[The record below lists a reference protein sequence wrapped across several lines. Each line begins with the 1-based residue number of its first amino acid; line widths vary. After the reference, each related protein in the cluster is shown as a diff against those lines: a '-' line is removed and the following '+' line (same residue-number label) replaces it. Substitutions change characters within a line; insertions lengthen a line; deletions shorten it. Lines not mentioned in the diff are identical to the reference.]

1 MILYPAIDLING
13 ECVRLAQGR
22 FDAVTKYDSDPFK
35 RLDLFNAE
43 HAQWVHIVDLDGAK
57 AGSPQQHDLIGRLD
71 GQLKEEGY
79 FQLSHDWKLDLPL
92 MAGTIRRFSADGIS
106 PVFAF
111 LFDEFWAPFHALDAL
126 LGGVLGR
133 YAMLPDFW
141 AWNVDPQKGESGWAP
156 HRDQGRVS
164 LAPDGAPLSLTCWIP
179 LTEATPL
186 NGCMYI
192 VPAAMDPVYGTPQE
206 KDHHRVELSAAR
218 ALPAKPGDFLVWNQA
233 VLHWGGRTSRRAEH
247 SRVSMAMEFQ
257 RQDIEPF
264 NLPLLPP
271 GTILLAGHTHCG
283 QVVLPLYGS
292 LLPVSRFGDQ
302 LRCGVH
308 RLAGRTAIVTAGLGT
323 SGGPFRIGAPPDLWL
338 LTVGG

>member
-1 MILYPAIDLING
+1 MQRAPGLHIGD
-13 ECVRLAQGR
+13 
-22 FDAVTKYDSDPFK
+22 DAVFRTVAPF
-35 RLDLFNAE
+35 RPGN
-43 HAQWVHIVDLDGAK
+43 
-57 AGSPQQHDLIGRLD
+57 DLIGRLD

-192 VPAAMDPVYGTPQE
+192 VPAAMDPVYGTPHE
-206 KDHHRVELSAAR
+206 KDHHRIELSAAR

-271 GTILLAGHTHCG
+271 GKPVPFELRLQLVAKQLLQYRHM
-283 QVVLPLYGS
+283 Y
-292 LLPVSRFGDQ
+292 
-302 LRCGVH
+302 
-308 RLAGRTAIVTAGLGT
+308 RLDPALEKLAIELIA
-323 SGGPFRIGAPPDLWL
+323 
-338 LTVGG
+338 